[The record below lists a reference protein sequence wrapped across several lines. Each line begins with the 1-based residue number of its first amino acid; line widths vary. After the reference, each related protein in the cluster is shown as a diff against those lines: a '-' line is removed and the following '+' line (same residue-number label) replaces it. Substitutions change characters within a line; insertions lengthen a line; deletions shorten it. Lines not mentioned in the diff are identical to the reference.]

1 MNRHLVPAQD
11 GGGQDGTEQPS
22 AQVAKEALQRS
33 LAGEHAAIWAYS
45 TALAFLPPDAASR
58 ARTELEAHRTLRREV
73 SEALT
78 ELGERPVSA
87 QPAYTPPQPVVDEL
101 SASALLVTAETD
113 AAAAWRSLVERA
125 PSREMRQAGL
135 TRMIEST
142 VRCAFWRRATD
153 RSPAIP
159 VFPGRS

>member
-1 MNRHLVPAQD
+1 MSRRLAPAQD
-11 GGGQDGTEQPS
+11 GEAEQPS

-45 TALAFLPPDAASR
+45 TALAFLPQEAGTR
-58 ARTELEAHRTLRREV
+58 ARIELEAHRTLRREV

-113 AAAAWRSLVERA
+113 TAAAWRSLVERA
-125 PSREMRQAGL
+125 PSREMREAGL

-142 VRCAFWRRATD
+142 VRCAFWRSATD
-153 RSPAIP
+153 QSPAIP